1 MNDLRHDI
9 NEVFAKQQGQLGDAA
24 GTGNRMLRAATAG
37 RRVNRQFWPSVAGV
51 ALVLVAAAA
60 IGVSVV
66 VRGLH
71 PRNVVT
77 NHPSPTPIATP
88 TATPAPTPMSQQ
100 LQVPATTP
108 VILFHDPVDFQQVDG
123 ITWDGSARG
132 RIAADPDFARGFTP
146 NPSGTLFGGTGYIR
160 DRAGRMVASP
170 AVTTKGFA
178 GTWSDDGQHYC
189 SMVSKSQ
196 LPPAGGEPATLQV
209 TAVGQAPRTVVQVG
223 RMYDQSSTGVAACS
237 IEKDRAIV
245 VHSGSVGNTMEFW
258 VVQLST
264 GRIMWTRSYSADGA
278 SVDVRTSRDGQ
289 YIAENKSNCCPATKT
304 TTTIYGPT
312 GAVLGHP
319 AGFVE
324 EFSWDGSLAVMG
336 TFNAPVSVVR
346 WRDGTVVWNGPSGD
360 GFLGAMPEPG
370 GQSIAISV
378 SNPGHPQTG
387 GFYPGDIYIVGPDG
401 RATELIKNVVL

>member
-9 NEVFAKQQGQLGDAA
+9 NEVFAKEQGQLGDAA

-37 RRVNRQFWPSVAGV
+37 RRVNRQLWPSVAGI

-100 LQVPATTP
+100 LHVPDTTP
-108 VILFHDPVDFQQVDG
+108 VILFHDPVDVQQIDG
-123 ITWDGSARG
+123 VTWDGSSRG
-132 RIAADPDFARGFTP
+132 RVATNPELGNGFSQ
-146 NPSGTLFGGTGYIR
+146 NPAGTLYHWMGGISDRTG
-160 DRAGRMVASP
+160 
-170 AVTTKGFA
+170 AVVPGAATPFKGF
-178 GTWSDDGQHYC
+178 GTWADDGQHYC
-189 SMVSKSQ
+189 SMVSKST
-196 LPPAGGEPATLQV
+196 LPPAGGEPATLQL
-209 TAVGQAPRTVVQVG
+209 TAVGQAPKNVVQVG

-245 VHSGSVGNTMEFW
+245 VHSGSAGNTLEFW

-378 SNPGHPQTG
+378 SNPEHPQTG